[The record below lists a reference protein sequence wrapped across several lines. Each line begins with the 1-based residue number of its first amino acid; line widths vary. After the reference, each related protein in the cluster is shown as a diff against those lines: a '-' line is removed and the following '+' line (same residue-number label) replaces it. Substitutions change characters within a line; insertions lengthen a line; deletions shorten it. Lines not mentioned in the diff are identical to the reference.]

1 MKILFQGGLAGA
13 HPGYSQLVLAGTQLS
28 PFGMIPKSS
37 QPGQWQFCLD
47 PSSAME
53 MSVNDGI
60 EPELQCVY
68 APCTICG

>member
-53 MSVNDGI
+53 MKSTEVQTLGVMAA
-60 EPELQCVY
+60 VY
-68 APCTICG
+68 MR